1 MGRGFQRYAELRD
14 AAGLTDYSVAQ
25 KAEIATSTLSA
36 WKAGEYKPKV
46 EKLMRIAK
54 VLEVD
59 ITELLEE
66 VDA

>member
-1 MGRGFQRYAELRD
+1 MGRGFQRYAELRE

-25 KAEIATSTLSA
+25 KAGIAASTLSD
-36 WKAGEYKPKV
+36 WKAGRYKPKV

-66 VDA
+66 VEA